1 MNTELQKE
9 KLHNYKKREKT
20 TNLQEVAR
28 QSTQKTWS
36 TAITETHCLGLIT
49 QT

>member
-9 KLHNYKKREKT
+9 KLHNYKKREKEK
-20 TNLQEVAR
+20 NYK
-28 QSTQKTWS
+28 STTWS
-36 TAITETHCLGLIT
+36 TAITETHCLGLVA